1 MSDKSDEKTVYSV
14 TLSVTFNRTVNVK
27 AKSAEKAAKKAIKR
41 YEKGKIV
48 VAKGK
53 PATRE
58 IAVSQPDIGYY
69 ENFFEF

>member
-1 MSDKSDEKTVYSV
+1 MSDKSDEKAIYSV

-27 AKSAEKAAKKAIKR
+27 AKSAEKAAKKVIKS

-58 IAVSQPDIGYY
+58 IAVSQTDMGYY
-69 ENFFEF
+69 ENFSEF